1 MWGIRITNWAFKYSG
16 SLFFLVSSSKTSFLP
31 SFILYSTLH
40 LFLPS
45 SLSLSHLSV
54 LDTHTHRIL
63 SLSVSSICS
72 RHTHTHTQDSLSL
85 SHLSVLDVRF
95 LDKQQN
101 KSGFSTLFECLGCL
115 SVCLSVLAGKYR
127 HVAKPS
133 LA

>member
-1 MWGIRITNWAFKYSG
+1 MCG
-16 SLFFLVSSSKTSFLP
+16 LVSGCKSFP
-31 SFILYSTLH
+31 QF
-40 LFLPS
+40 
-45 SLSLSHLSV
+45 SLA
-54 LDTHTHRIL
+54 
-63 SLSVSSICS
+63 
-72 RHTHTHTQDSLSL
+72 
-85 SHLSVLDVRF
+85 HLSVLDVRF